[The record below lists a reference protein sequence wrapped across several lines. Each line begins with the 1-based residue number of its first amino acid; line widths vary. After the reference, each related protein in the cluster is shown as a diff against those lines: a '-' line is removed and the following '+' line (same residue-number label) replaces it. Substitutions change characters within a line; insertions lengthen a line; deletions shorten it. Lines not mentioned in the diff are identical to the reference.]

1 VSGLHAFLDR
11 ALPSART
18 ALTLGPVFLLATLAA
33 GGLAGHLRVAR
44 GVRTPYTRK
53 VFHFVIFTLASVVQL
68 TRGFPAVLLFGA
80 VVAAVVLY
88 AVLRGDGH
96 PLYEAMARP
105 TDAPHR
111 TLFVL
116 VPLATTAL
124 GGVLAN
130 VFFGP
135 TAFVGYLVGGWG
147 DAVGEPVGTA
157 WGRHRYSVPTLA
169 GVRATRSFEGSA
181 AVLLAGAIAAAVG
194 LAMAGVAPGRALSVG
209 LCCGA
214 AGAAVEAVSHHG
226 TDNLTIQ
233 LAAAGTAYLL
243 LAA

>member
-1 VSGLHAFLDR
+1 VSDLYDFLEHAV
-11 ALPSART
+11 PSSHMT
-18 ALTLGPVFLLATLAA
+18 VTLGPVFLLLAVGA
-33 GGLAGHLRVAR
+33 GWLAGYLRVTM
-44 GVRTPYTRK
+44 GMRTPYTRK

-68 TRGFPAVLLFGA
+68 TRGLPAVMLFGT
-80 VVAAVVLY
+80 VVAAVVLH
-88 AVLRGDGH
+88 AVVRGAGY

-105 TDAPHR
+105 SDAPHR
-111 TLFVL
+111 SLFVL

-135 TAFVGYLVGGWG
+135 TAYVGYLVGGWG

-157 WGRHRYSVPTLA
+157 WGRHRYSVPSLA
-169 GVRATRSFEGSA
+169 GVPATRSFEGSA
-181 AVLLAGAIAAAVG
+181 AVLLMGALAASAGLSV
-194 LAMAGVAPGRALSVG
+194 AGVPPVHAVAVG

-233 LAAAGTAYLL
+233 LAAAGTAYFLL
-243 LAA
+243 

>member
-1 VSGLHAFLDR
+1 VSELLTFLDR
-11 ALPSART
+11 AIPAPRMV
-18 ALTLGPVFLLATLAA
+18 LTLGPLFLLVALAA
-33 GGLAGHLRVAR
+33 GGLAGYLR
-44 GVRTPYTRK
+44 GSIGMRTPYTRK
-53 VFHFVIFTLASVVQL
+53 VFHFVIFTTAGIVQL
-68 TRGFPAVLLFGA
+68 WRGLPAVMLFGA
-80 VVAAVVLY
+80 VVAIVVLV
-88 AVLRGDGH
+88 AVARGEGH

-111 TLFVL
+111 SLFVL

-157 WGRHRYSVPTLA
+157 WGRHRYSVPSLA
-169 GVRATRSFEGSA
+169 GVPATRSLEGSA
-181 AVLLAGAIAAAVG
+181 AVLVAGALAASLG
-194 LAMAGVAPGRALSVG
+194 LAFAGTPLGRALAIG
-209 LCCGA
+209 FCCGA
-214 AGAAVEAVSHHG
+214 AGAVVEAVSHHG

-243 LAA
+243 LAL

>member
-1 VSGLHAFLDR
+1 VSGLGEFLHR
-11 ALPSART
+11 ALPSPRIA
-18 ALTLGPVFLLATLAA
+18 AVLGPVFLVLAVAA
-33 GGLAGHLRVAR
+33 GKFAAHLRVAI
-44 GVRTPYTRK
+44 GMRTSFTRK

-68 TRGFPAVLLFGA
+68 AWGFPAVMLFGA

-88 AVLRGDGH
+88 AVARGEGH
-96 PLYEAMARP
+96 PFYEAMARP
-105 TDAPHR
+105 SDAPHR

-116 VPLATTAL
+116 VPLLTTAL

-181 AVLLAGAIAAAVG
+181 AVLLVGAIAASAGLVIAGTPPSHAIAVG
-194 LAMAGVAPGRALSVG
+194 A
-209 LCCGA
+209 CCGA

-233 LAAAGTAYLL
+233 LAAAGTAYFLL
-243 LAA
+243 